1 MTALPLLFLLPS
13 ILGAVLAGFVCST
26 MGTFV
31 VRMNLSSIGYC
42 MSHAAFAGAAF
53 GILISVDPMITAVL
67 FAFATALVLGPL
79 SEKARLESNVVI
91 GFLFSVMIALGF
103 IFLSLKPGE
112 AATGRALSILW
123 GSLFSVTYDNVLLL
137 SLLSFILLLFVIVF
151 YKELVAVMFHRKLAE
166 SAGINTKLFYFAVL
180 FFTGFAVALSL
191 KLVGGLL
198 VFALIVNPTST
209 AYQFFYDFKKI
220 MIVSPLIGI
229 LSCLIGFYVSLVLD
243 FPIGASIVIVS
254 ASGFAVSLLVSPKRK
269 KGSFFKQKQKNP
281 SVYKEGM
288 EIFKQ
293 E

>member
-1 MTALPLLFLLPS
+1 MTSLPLLFLLPS

-53 GILISVDPMITAVL
+53 GILLSIDPMISAVF
-67 FAFATALVLGPL
+67 FAFATALILGPL

-123 GSLFSVTYDNVLLL
+123 GSLFSVSYDNVLLL
-137 SLLSFILLLFVIVF
+137 LLLSFVLFVFVLVF
-151 YKELVAVMFHRKLAE
+151 YKELVSVMFHRKLAE
-166 SAGINTKLFYFAVL
+166 SSGINTKLFYFAVL

-220 MIVSPLIGI
+220 MIFSPLIGI
-229 LSCLIGFYVSLVLD
+229 MSCLIGFYVSLMLD
-243 FPIGASIVIVS
+243 FPIGAAIVVVS
-254 ASGFAVSLLVSPKRK
+254 ASIFAVSLLVSPKRK
-269 KGSFFKQKQKNP
+269 KGLFSSSKKRKRL
-281 SVYKEGM
+281 
-288 EIFKQ
+288 
-293 E
+293 

>member
-1 MTALPLLFLLPS
+1 MTSLPFLFLLPS

-53 GILISVDPMITAVL
+53 GILISIDPMISAVL
-67 FAFATALVLGPL
+67 FAFATALILGPL

-123 GSLFSVTYDNVLLL
+123 GSLFSVNYDNVLLL
-137 SLLSFILLLFVIVF
+137 SLLSFALLVFVIVF
-151 YKELVAVMFHRKLAE
+151 YKELLAVMFHRKLAE
-166 SAGINTKLFYFAVL
+166 SAGINTKIFYFAVL

-220 MIVSPLIGI
+220 MIFSPMIGI
-229 LSCLIGFYVSLVLD
+229 VSCLLGFYLSLLAD
-243 FPIGASIVIVS
+243 FPIGAAIVVVS
-254 ASGFAVSLLVSPKRK
+254 ASGFAVSLAVSPKRK
-269 KGSFFKQKQKNP
+269 KGFFLKSKENTSSP
-281 SVYKEGM
+281 YKER
-288 EIFKQ
+288 IKKFKQ